1 MALELG
7 ETTNSTL
14 YEEDVQIE
22 IYWKVLIED
31 LRNFKLELDFNHPNL
46 VSTDGLD
53 PDKILFKFL
62 KP

>member
-1 MALELG
+1 MELS

-14 YEEDVQIE
+14 YEEDVKIE
-22 IYWKVLIED
+22 IYWKVIIED
-31 LRNFKLELDFNHPNL
+31 LKNFKLKLDFNHPNL
-46 VSTDGLD
+46 VSTDGHD